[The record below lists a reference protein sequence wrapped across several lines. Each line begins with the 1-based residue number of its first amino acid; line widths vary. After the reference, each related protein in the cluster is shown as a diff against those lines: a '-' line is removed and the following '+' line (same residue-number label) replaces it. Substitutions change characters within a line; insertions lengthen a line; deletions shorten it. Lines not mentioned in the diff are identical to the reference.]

1 MWTAILLLLLLLI
14 FSLFSYSTVNSILVE
29 SSRVRTPFLISRS
42 KFFLVLSFLLFYI
55 LMAFRDI
62 SVGIDTETYS
72 ELYLE
77 IANSEIFFS
86 SRYELGYV
94 LLNKF
99 IGFLFPHS
107 PQVFFMIVS
116 IFVLYGYA
124 RFIFKYSY
132 ITWLSVLFFFLF
144 EYFDL
149 AINLTR
155 QSIAMVLVLYAYDF
169 LITRRKKAFF
179 LLIIIAGLFH
189 YTALLFAI
197 AYIVNFIKFNRQN
210 ILYSFVLIFFV
221 YVFAEY
227 FVQLAFGS
235 IGIYADYANTVYAD
249 GNVRLASI
257 LNALVILIFIVFTLL
272 NKQTTKKYFESK
284 LDYANGEKMFWLIML
299 GLLIW
304 VASFYFNQLG
314 RLARYFTVFS
324 IVYIPNLLY
333 LIKQTHI
340 RKYFYWNL
348 FFCCFAIFYYLTIVC
363 FRPEWNGVYPYKFFF
378 L

>member
-42 KFFLVLSFLLFYI
+42 KFFLVLSFSLFYI

-77 IANSEIFFS
+77 IANSDIFLS

-99 IGFLFPHS
+99 IGYLFPHS

-116 IFVLYGYA
+116 IFILYGYA
-124 RFIFKYSY
+124 RFICKYSY

-149 AINLTR
+149 GINLTR
-155 QSIAMVLVLYAYDF
+155 QSLAMVIVLYAYDF
-169 LITRRKKAFF
+169 LIVRKKKYFF
-179 LLIIIAGLFH
+179 ISIIIAGLFH
-189 YTALLFAI
+189 YTAFLFVFAYTVNYIKLTKRNILLF
-197 AYIVNFIKFNRQN
+197 FII
-210 ILYSFVLIFFV
+210 ILLV
-221 YVFAEY
+221 YAFAEH
-227 FVQLAFGS
+227 FIQLAFGS
-235 IGIYADYANTVYAD
+235 IGIYAEYANTVYAD

-257 LNALVILIFIVFTLL
+257 LNALVVLLFVMFTFM
-272 NKQTTKKYFESK
+272 NRKVVGKYFKSES
-284 LDYANGEKMFWLIML
+284 DYANGEKMFWLIML

-333 LIKQTHI
+333 FIKQVETK
-340 RKYFYWNL
+340 KYFYWSL
-348 FFCCFAIFYYLTIVC
+348 FFVCFATSYYLIIVC
-363 FRPEWNGVYPYKFFF
+363 FRPEWSGVYPYKFFF